1 MYTKH
6 RIRTL
11 LYSVQKGDNIMGY
24 INESVIYNIYPL
36 GFCGAPKENDF
47 KQEYRLDK
55 IYGWIDHM
63 KSMSVN
69 ALVFNPVFESSK
81 HGYDTIDYKK
91 STVGSVTTN
100 LSKKFAKHFTI
111 TASELCL
118 TAFLIMWEEISLP
131 SKMFDRTVKIQDMR
145 LGLKM

>member
-1 MYTKH
+1 
-6 RIRTL
+6 
-11 LYSVQKGDNIMGY
+11 MGY

-69 ALVFNPVFESSK
+69 ALVFNVQS
-81 HGYDTIDYKK
+81 TAMILLIIKK

-131 SKMFDRTVKIQDMR
+131 SKMFSRTVKIQDMR

>member
-1 MYTKH
+1 
-6 RIRTL
+6 
-11 LYSVQKGDNIMGY
+11 MGY

-91 STVGSVTTN
+91 MKY
-100 LSKKFAKHFTI
+100 LPQEKAR
-111 TASELCL
+111 
-118 TAFLIMWEEISLP
+118 ISFPRRHPISSFMYGRLP
-131 SKMFDRTVKIQDMR
+131 I
-145 LGLKM
+145 

>member
-1 MYTKH
+1 
-6 RIRTL
+6 
-11 LYSVQKGDNIMGY
+11 MGY

-100 LSKKFAKHFTI
+100 LSKN
-111 TASELCL
+111 LQN
-118 TAFLIMWEEISLP
+118 P
-131 SKMFDRTVKIQDMR
+131 SR
-145 LGLKM
+145 

>member
-1 MYTKH
+1 
-6 RIRTL
+6 
-11 LYSVQKGDNIMGY
+11 MGY

-69 ALVFNPVFESSK
+69 ALVL
-81 HGYDTIDYKK
+81 IIKK
-91 STVGSVTTN
+91 STVGSVITN

-111 TASELCL
+111 TASKLCL

-131 SKMFDRTVKIQDMR
+131 SKMFSRTVKIQNMR
-145 LGLKM
+145 LGLKI

>member
-1 MYTKH
+1 
-6 RIRTL
+6 
-11 LYSVQKGDNIMGY
+11 MGY
-24 INESVIYNIYPL
+24 INKSVIYNIYPL

-100 LSKKFAKHFTI
+100 LSKNLQNT
-111 TASELCL
+111 S
-118 TAFLIMWEEISLP
+118 
-131 SKMFDRTVKIQDMR
+131 R
-145 LGLKM
+145 

>member
-1 MYTKH
+1 
-6 RIRTL
+6 
-11 LYSVQKGDNIMGY
+11 MGY

-55 IYGWIDHM
+55 IYGWI
-63 KSMSVN
+63 
-69 ALVFNPVFESSK
+69 LL
-81 HGYDTIDYKK
+81 IIKK
-91 STVGSVTTN
+91 STVCSVTTN

-118 TAFLIMWEEISLP
+118 TAFLIMWEEISLL
-131 SKMFDRTVKIQDMR
+131 SKMFSRTVKIQDMR
-145 LGLKM
+145 LGLKI